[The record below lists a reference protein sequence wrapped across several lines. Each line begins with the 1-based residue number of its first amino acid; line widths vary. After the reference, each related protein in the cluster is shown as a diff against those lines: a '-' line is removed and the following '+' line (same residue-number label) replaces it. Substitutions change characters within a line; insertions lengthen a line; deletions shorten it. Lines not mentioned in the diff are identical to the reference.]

1 MTEFN
6 AVAFPGDFALR
17 KAYSYDCAAGNRFLS
32 LRRRKNYS
40 RFDLICTYVVI
51 KDP

>member
-17 KAYSYDCAAGNRFLS
+17 KTYCIRTIAPLVTGSYR
-32 LRRRKNYS
+32 
-40 RFDLICTYVVI
+40 
-51 KDP
+51 